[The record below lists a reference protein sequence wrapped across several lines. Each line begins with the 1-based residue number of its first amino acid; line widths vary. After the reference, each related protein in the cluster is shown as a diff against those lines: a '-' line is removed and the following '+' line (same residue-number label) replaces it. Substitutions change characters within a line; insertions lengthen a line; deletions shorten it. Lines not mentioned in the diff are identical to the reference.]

1 MSEVINELFALYGNK
16 KITASTGVVTE
27 IKGDTC
33 TVEREGLPPL
43 LDVRLQAVSGDFKS
57 KFLVTPKIG
66 STVVC
71 LSVDNQQAESCIV
84 QCTEIEKIEI
94 QTEGA
99 TLNIANGK
107 FDIKNENSDLKSLL
121 KELLMELKTAVIQTP
136 SGVGKFSPMN
146 KQKFEVLKEK
156 TDKLFN

>member
-66 STVVC
+66 SAVVC
-71 LSVDNQQAESCIV
+71 LSVDNQQAESCVV

-121 KELLMELKTAVIQTP
+121 NELLIELKNAIIQTP

-146 KQKFEVLKEK
+146 KQKFEALKEK